1 MGDLGMTYWKERNVM
16 VTGATG
22 LVGSWLLPKLIE
34 CGANVTILMR
44 DQVTSP
50 QGVSVVRGSLEDYP
64 VVERAINEYE
74 IDTVF
79 HLGAQAIVP
88 IANRSPIST
97 FKSNIEGTWNILEAC
112 RRIDTASK
120 IIVASSDKAYGH
132 ADLPY
137 TESTRLEG
145 RHPYDVSKSCADLIC
160 QSYFDTYGL
169 PLNITRCG
177 NIYGGGDTN
186 WSRIIPGTIR
196 SILRGE
202 NPIIR
207 SNGKYIRDYI
217 YIKDIVSAYMLLAE
231 NNFSGEAFNFSNEDP
246 RDVMSVVE
254 RILVCMK
261 CNLNPKVLDNGKNEI
276 KDQYLSSKKA
286 RIWLNWEP
294 KFTFDDGI
302 KETISW
308 YKNHLKI

>member
-1 MGDLGMTYWKERNVM
+1 MTYWTERNVM

-22 LVGSWLLPKLIE
+22 LVGSWLIPELIE
-34 CGANVTILMR
+34 SGANVTIIMR
-44 DQVTSP
+44 DRTIP
-50 QGVSVVRGSLEDYP
+50 MLGVNVVHGSIEDYSL
-64 VVERAINEYE
+64 VERAINEYE
-74 IDTVF
+74 INTVF
-79 HLGAQAIVP
+79 HLGAQAIVST
-88 IANRSPIST
+88 ANRSPLST

-112 RRIDTASK
+112 RKIDTVIK
-120 IIVASSDKAYGH
+120 VVVASSDKAYGC

-137 TESTRLEG
+137 TEETRLEG

-169 PLNITRCG
+169 PVNITRCG
-177 NIYGGGDTN
+177 NIYGGGDLN

-254 RILVCMK
+254 RILVCME

-276 KDQYLSSKKA
+276 EDQYLSSKKA

-294 KFTFDDGI
+294 KYNFDSGI